1 MEEEGVPIWGITI
14 QNEPE
19 AKQVRDSCLYTG
31 EEEWDFIKNHL
42 GPSLEKL
49 GFGDVKIIIWD
60 HNRNVIFERSQ
71 AVLSDPEAAKYVWG
85 TGVHWYVSEE
95 FENLSKVHDAFPD
108 KHLIFTEGCIKG
120 GPQAGEWHTGERY
133 GRNIIGDLNN
143 NLEAWIDRNLVLNEE
158 GGPNHVGNYCDA
170 SVIVDTKKDEV
181 HYNSSY
187 YYIGHFSKFIKPGA
201 RRIGIQA
208 SNNRILATVFENIN
222 GETVAVMMN
231 ENDSIEEV
239 SLSLGGDSMML
250 VLPERSIAT
259 VIIH

>member
-1 MEEEGVPIWGITI
+1 M
-14 QNEPE
+14 
-19 AKQVRDSCLYTG
+19 KH
-31 EEEWDFIKNHL
+31 HL
-42 GPSLEKL
+42 GPSLEKQ
-49 GFGDVKIIIWD
+49 GQGDVKIIIWD
-60 HNRNVIFERSQ
+60 HNRNVIFERTQ

-108 KHLIFTEGCIKG
+108 KHLIFTEGCIEG

-143 NLEAWIDRNLVLNEE
+143 HLEAWIDWNLVLNEE

-170 SVIVDTKKDEV
+170 PVIVDTKKDEV

-201 RRIGIQA
+201 RQIGSQA
-208 SNNRILATVFENIN
+208 SNSRLLATAFENVN
-222 GETVAVMMN
+222 GEIVAVLMN
-231 ENDSIEEV
+231 GNDSEEEV
-239 SLSLGGDSMML
+239 SLSLGGDSMM
-250 VLPERSIAT
+250 EGSIAT